1 MRIAIT
7 GAHLVGKTTLAE
19 KLQESLLHYELYAEP
34 YHELG
39 EMGYIFSESPTSDE
53 YIIQLEHSIKQIE
66 NSENDAIFDRCPL
79 DFLAYTQAVDYTY
92 NSQSIFNKVQ
102 KTMNKIDLLVF
113 VPIEIPDVINCSNFD
128 LLELRE
134 DVNDIIRDNINDFD
148 IETLEVTGN
157 LPERLNLIQ
166 KKIQSLKS
174 Q

>member
-79 DFLAYTQAVDYTY
+79 DFLAYAQAVDYTY

-102 KTMNKIDLLVF
+102 KTMSKIDLLVF
-113 VPIEIPDVINCSNFD
+113 VPIEIDQFMIRRNYAKTFEGFKTRLLSKIMALTVVQFINKEYFN
-128 LLELRE
+128 R
-134 DVNDIIRDNINDFD
+134 NIN
-148 IETLEVTGN
+148 N
-157 LPERLNLIQ
+157 LKVSIV
-166 KKIQSLKS
+166 
-174 Q
+174 

>member
-1 MRIAIT
+1 M
-7 GAHLVGKTTLAE
+7 V
-19 KLQESLLHYELYAEP
+19 
-34 YHELG
+34 
-39 EMGYIFSESPTSDE
+39 IFSQVTL
-53 YIIQLEHSIKQIE
+53 Y
-66 NSENDAIFDRCPL
+66 
-79 DFLAYTQAVDYTY
+79 
-92 NSQSIFNKVQ
+92 
-102 KTMNKIDLLVF
+102 
-113 VPIEIPDVINCSNFD
+113 